1 MSKRKNAT
9 TENPNKDFCD
19 FLMGKE
25 YLSNGIGLRVGNADL
40 IALNG
45 GWMLTVPLFDVV
57 ELANYEKN
65 VNRQMHKYNAY
76 RKAVGVL
83 AKHPTRIKSG
93 AEAKKLASIGQL

>member
-45 GWMLTVPLFDVV
+45 GWMLTVPLFNVV

-65 VNRQMHKYNAY
+65 VNRQMHKIQE
-76 RKAVGVL
+76 G
-83 AKHPTRIKSG
+83 SG
-93 AEAKKLASIGQL
+93 GTGETPHSCQEWGRG